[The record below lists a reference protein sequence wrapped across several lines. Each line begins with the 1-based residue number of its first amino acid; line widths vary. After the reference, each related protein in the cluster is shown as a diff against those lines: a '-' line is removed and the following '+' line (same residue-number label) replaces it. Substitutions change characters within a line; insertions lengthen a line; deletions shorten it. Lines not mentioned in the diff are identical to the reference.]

1 MKNLRTTVLCAGFAL
16 CSLGSFAQN
25 KTIPVNEPDYNK
37 PKLFANM
44 PDKIPVSADELNAL
58 FITQVGRPANLNA
71 ASDVQ
76 AKFEG
81 EVISVSDQSVQGL
94 QSILIRSTNFNGARM
109 SFSKITQE
117 DGTVKYTGRIIS
129 FKHGDLYELQNQQGQ
144 LVLVK
149 RNFYDLI
156 NE

>member
-1 MKNLRTTVLCAGFAL
+1 MKNLRTAVLCASIAL

-25 KTIPVNEPDYNK
+25 KTIPVNEPDRNK
-37 PKLFANM
+37 PRLFANL
-44 PDKIPVSADELNAL
+44 PDKIPVSANELNDL
-58 FITQVGRPANLNA
+58 FTTQVGRPANLNP
-71 ASDVQ
+71 ASDLQ

-81 EVISVSDQSVQGL
+81 EVISMSNQSTQGV

-109 SFSKITQE
+109 SFSKITHE
-117 DGTVKYTGRIIS
+117 DGTVSYTGRIIS
-129 FKHGDLYELQNQQGQ
+129 FQHGDLYELQSQQGQ

-149 RNFYDLI
+149 RNFYDLV